1 MAKNSLPRR
10 ADRPEMRPR
19 MTEWQVQPLSRR
31 CAVTG
36 EPLKPGDR
44 VVCVVV
50 KPVGAEITRFDVTEE
65 RLAEFKPEG
74 IVLGRWARVV
84 KDRQDED
91 KESRLR
97 LLATR
102 EEFFLSLFS
111 DEADPD
117 GDKAVLKQL
126 LALLLER
133 KRIIRPLGAPSGNL
147 QRYKHM
153 RTGDEYAVPV
163 GDISPEQVAR
173 VQNALEILVA

>member
-1 MAKNSLPRR
+1 
-10 ADRPEMRPR
+10 

-31 CAVTG
+31 CAVSG
-36 EPLKPGDR
+36 DPLNPGDR

-50 KPVGAEITRFDVTEE
+50 KPVGAEIARFDVTEE
-65 RLAEFKPEG
+65 RLSEFKPEG

-91 KESRLR
+91 RETRLR

-102 EEFFLSLFS
+102 EEFFLSLFA

-133 KRIIRPLGAPSGNL
+133 RRVIRPVGAPVAGV

-173 VQNALEILVA
+173 VQNALEVLVA

>member
-1 MAKNSLPRR
+1 
-10 ADRPEMRPR
+10 

-31 CAVTG
+31 CAVSA
-36 EPLKPGDR
+36 EPLKPGDA
-44 VVCVVV
+44 VTCVVV
-50 KPVGAEITRFDVTEE
+50 KPVGAEIARFDVLES
-65 RLAEFKPEG
+65 RLPEFNPDG

-84 KDRQDED
+84 KERQDED
-91 KESRLR
+91 RETRQR

-102 EEFFLSLFS
+102 EEFFLSLFA

-133 KRIIRPLGAPSGNL
+133 KRILRPLGAPAGGV
-147 QRYKHM
+147 QRYKHG
-153 RTGDEYAVPV
+153 RTGDEYLVPV

-173 VQNALEILVA
+173 VQHALEVLVA

>member
-1 MAKNSLPRR
+1 
-10 ADRPEMRPR
+10 
-19 MTEWQVQPLSRR
+19 MTEWQVQPISRR
-31 CAVTG
+31 CAVSG
-36 EPLKPGDR
+36 EPLRPGDR

-50 KPVGAEITRFDVTEE
+50 KPLGVEIARFDVTEE

-74 IVLGRWARVV
+74 IVLGRWARIV

-102 EEFFLSLFS
+102 EEFFLSLFA
-111 DEADPD
+111 DETDPD

-133 KRIIRPLGAPSGNL
+133 KRVVRPLGAPAGGM
-147 QRYKHM
+147 QRYRHM

>member
-1 MAKNSLPRR
+1 
-10 ADRPEMRPR
+10 MRHV

-31 CAVTG
+31 CAVSG
-36 EPLKPGDR
+36 EPLNPGDR

-50 KPVGAEITRFDVTEE
+50 KPLGAEITRFDVSEA
-65 RLAEFKPEG
+65 RLAEFNPEG
-74 IVLGRWARVV
+74 IVLGKWARVI

-91 KESRLR
+91 KETRLR

-111 DEADPD
+111 DAMDPD

-133 KRIIRPLGAPSGNL
+133 KRILRAVGPASAGM
-147 QRYKHM
+147 QRYRHV
-153 RTGDEYAVPV
+153 RSGDEYAVPV

-173 VQNALEILVA
+173 VQNALEVLVA

>member
-1 MAKNSLPRR
+1 
-10 ADRPEMRPR
+10 

-31 CAVTG
+31 CAVSG
-36 EPLKPGDR
+36 EPLKPGDS
-44 VVCVVV
+44 VVCVIV
-50 KPVGAEITRFDVTEE
+50 KPVGAEITRFDVAES
-65 RLAEFKPEG
+65 RLAEFNPDG

-84 KDRQDED
+84 KDRNDED
-91 KESRLR
+91 KETRLR

-111 DEADPD
+111 DAADPD

-133 KRIIRPLGAPSGNL
+133 RRILRAVGTPSNGVQL
-147 QRYKHM
+147 YKHV

-163 GDISPEQVAR
+163 GDITPEQVAR
-173 VQNALEILVA
+173 VQTALEVLVA